1 MTVLTNY
8 QLINNQK
15 RSFDPKNKKDVEMFR
30 TFMSENKWGIPCP
43 FILEEPYLT
52 IPDMLKDRYIRHQ
65 LNIPQPTLEMLK

>member
-8 QLINNQK
+8 QLIHNQK
-15 RSFDPKNKKDVEMFR
+15 RSFDPKNKKDIEAFR
-30 TFMSENKWGIPCP
+30 TFMADNKWGGPCP

-65 LNIPQPTLEMLK
+65 LNVSQPIAEMLK